1 MEGAVVV
8 TKNTLRDNLL
18 YKGVLMVGVELDY
31 PQINGALSK
40 QARHAFNRYYALEAN
55 ERMTYARTTL
65 LRNAIADYQQRIGQG
80 YPFNSYTLDQTFETT
95 LNQPPLV
102 SLYYDVYEYTGGA
115 HGNTTRT
122 GNTWDL
128 RLARMIKLNELFRP
142 GYDYMSV
149 IAAYIAQEAHRR
161 EASGEGY
168 FFDNLDQNLVQ
179 YFDPANFYLT
189 PEGLAIFYP
198 LYTISPYVGGI
209 NVFEVPYGLFGNNL
223 RYPLIQ
229 FR

>member
-1 MEGAVVV
+1 MESAVVV
-8 TKNTLRDNLL
+8 SKNTMRDNLL
-18 YKGVLMVGVELDY
+18 YKGVLMVDVELDY
-31 PQINGALSK
+31 PQISGTVSK
-40 QARHAFNRYYALEAN
+40 HARQAFNRYYNVQVN
-55 ERMTYARTTL
+55 ERMTYARSTL
-65 LRNAIADYQQRIGQG
+65 LRSAIEDYENRQSQG
-80 YPFNSYTLDQTFETT
+80 YPFNNYALDQTFEVT

-102 SLYYDVYEYTGGA
+102 SLYYDVYEFTGGA
-115 HGNTTRT
+115 HGMTNRT

-128 RLARMIKLNELFRP
+128 RLGRMLKLPELFRP

-149 IAAYIAQEAHRR
+149 VRPAVTAEAHRR

-168 FFDNLDQNLVQ
+168 FFDNLDQNLAQ

-198 LYTISPYVGGI
+198 LYTISPYAGGI
-209 NVFEVPYGLFGNNL
+209 NVFEVPWGLFGNNL